1 MMLALATLVVLG
13 LLNRQP
19 VNGTAPLVVGAVFG
33 AMAWWAVPGEGAG
46 QVTAGHPCTPCCVRA
61 LRGQV
66 LVSGCVVSRHIPS
79 PLTGE
84 AQVRVVTS
92 ETGS

>member
-19 VNGTAPLVVGAVFG
+19 VNGTALLVVGVVFG

-46 QVTAGHPCTPCCVRA
+46 QVTAGHPCNPCCVRTS
-61 LRGQV
+61 GEPV

-84 AQVRVVTS
+84 AQVRVVPP
-92 ETGS
+92 EAGS